1 MQIQPAQP
9 NVTNV
14 AAYASSA
21 SSNGLEQD
29 RVRADIPPVAEG
41 QKNAPSQNQQFFA
54 TPAPVSASIPGDEKA
69 LKTIT
74 GRLED
79 ENFDVRQAADEA
91 RVNLAGDRVDAF

>member
-21 SSNGLEQD
+21 SPNGLEQD

-41 QKNAPSQNQQFFA
+41 QKNAPR
-54 TPAPVSASIPGDEKA
+54 PV
-69 LKTIT
+69 
-74 GRLED
+74 
-79 ENFDVRQAADEA
+79 F
-91 RVNLAGDRVDAF
+91 